1 MKKTMQSLLVGTL
14 MAFMLVSCG
23 NKAAS
28 SDPKVV
34 LKEFFERL
42 SKKDIE
48 GATKLATKDSK
59 STLDMMKKGLDMA
72 EKMEKRYA
80 PGKGSG

>member
-1 MKKTMQSLLVGTL
+1 MKKITQSLLALAAIAIVF
-14 MAFMLVSCG
+14 ASCG
-23 NKAAS
+23 NKASS

-42 SKKDIE
+42 SKKDID
-48 GATKLATKDSK
+48 GAAKLATKDSK

-72 EKMEKRYA
+72 EKNERRQNA
-80 PGKGSG
+80 G